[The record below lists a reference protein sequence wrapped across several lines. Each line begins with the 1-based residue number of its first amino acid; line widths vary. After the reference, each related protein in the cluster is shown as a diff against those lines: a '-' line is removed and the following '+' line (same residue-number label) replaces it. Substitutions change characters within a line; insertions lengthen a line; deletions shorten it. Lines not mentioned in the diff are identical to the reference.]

1 MELIQKKKIVGIILR
16 DNDYLKENY
25 PKIDWSYHKIRH
37 SDFSYYSECAEKLAG
52 LGYQVVVFGERQK
65 KFKNKNI
72 INYTNSSIRSDF
84 MDIYLSSKLNFAISS
99 ANGLDAI
106 PIIFKI
112 PLIEV
117 SVAPIILIRPYTSKI
132 KILFKTYYSKT
143 LKRKLNMEEIFKFK
157 LHDLQGKDLSD
168 EIEFI
173 HPSSKEITS
182 AALEFHDELSK
193 VSRNL
198 I

>member
-1 MELIQKKKIVGIILR
+1 
-16 DNDYLKENY
+16 
-25 PKIDWSYHKIRH
+25 
-37 SDFSYYSECAEKLAG
+37 
-52 LGYQVVVFGERQK
+52 
-65 KFKNKNI
+65 
-72 INYTNSSIRSDF
+72 

-112 PLIEV
+112 PLVEV

-182 AALEFHDELSK
+182 AALEFHDELSNNFEISEEEK
-193 VSRNL
+193 ILQNNFKTKYKKLVETSSKDRNL
-198 I
+198 NNFTASIGKLFLKNNSYLVN